1 MTASFAI
8 GGIAGHCNQDKG
20 DGATTRMPKNVVEK
34 TVAWNSFVRAT
45 TVTPGDM
52 SHYSGGAVIG
62 FTATHNFLT
71 DCVRKPEFDFVDYSD
86 LFGLY
91 DQENATEETP
101 LVVVEVEGAN
111 YNFPYHGKAAA
122 SGKTLSQVAQELG
135 WSSEV
140 WDFSGDY
147 PVHVGQPPLVV
158 DQAGSNGQLGDFGEN
173 PFIQ

>member
-1 MTASFAI
+1 M
-8 GGIAGHCNQDKG
+8 
-20 DGATTRMPKNVVEK
+20 
-34 TVAWNSFVRAT
+34 
-45 TVTPGDM
+45 
-52 SHYSGGAVIG
+52 
-62 FTATHNFLT
+62 
-71 DCVRKPEFDFVDYSD
+71 
-86 LFGLY
+86 
-91 DQENATEETP
+91 
-101 LVVVEVEGAN
+101 VVEVEGAN